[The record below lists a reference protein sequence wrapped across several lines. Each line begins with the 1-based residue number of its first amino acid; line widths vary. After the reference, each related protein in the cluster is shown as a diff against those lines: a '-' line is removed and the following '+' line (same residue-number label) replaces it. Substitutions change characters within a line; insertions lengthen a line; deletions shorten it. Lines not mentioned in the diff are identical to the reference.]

1 MERYSETIENNS
13 DRNRDEEQ
21 KNDINK
27 REEIQEEKIR
37 DFAIWDNSTRIIAQ
51 TSQEIQ
57 SHE

>member
-27 REEIQEEKIR
+27 REEIQEKEIR
-37 DFAIWDNSTRIIAQ
+37 DFAIWDNSIGIIAQ